1 MPTDP
6 VDCDVVDIDAGK
18 AAYTGGACVACHQG
32 FDEVSGTAPG
42 LAPVF
47 PGIDVNNFTK
57 FDESMVSLNK
67 YLATQMMT
75 GKGMGCAAGD
85 SDCEQK
91 ADNIAAYLKKYS
103 NTPWCESVASSSS
116 MSSEMSSASM
126 SSSSM
131 PAATNDA
138 TVQFVYPTQK
148 AHLGGATSVKV
159 ALKVISTKVVGA
171 VESVTINGMALA
183 DDGMGMWEAD
193 SLAVAASLDN
203 QEFKVVVRV
212 AGENAEANS
221 LFLSNLG
228 NQQAPKAGENRVYS
242 IRSVAFDTDDEVLY
256 YSDPYGAQLY
266 KYNNI
271 TGESESLYTGMISDQ
286 QSDDLNWSIGVDS
299 ANDTVYLAADAYSF
313 GEVGTNKYSVSLV
326 KVDSTG
332 ETVTPEAD
340 GFLTSAKGL
349 VVDIEGAALT
359 SLNGTTPEASIYTM
373 DFGGTDTFQRWGIDG
388 VGPYLAGKPSYSDA
402 NADSTLSST
411 LGLSAFTG
419 HIDGENSKFL
429 FARAYKTIEK
439 RGFASLV
446 ELTSVKVGGRPRSTA
461 KELTLLEGIS
471 PTALLYTKDG
481 SGVYIADQSRVWLMD
496 LSDYSKVLV
505 TSSNGADIEK
515 GTGPSISSS
524 VSGMALHPSLN
535 YLYLAVDTYGLIMVD
550 LDTGNRILIVR

>member
-1 MPTDP
+1 M
-6 VDCDVVDIDAGK
+6 
-18 AAYTGGACVACHQG
+18 TGGSACQDKIDLGKSIYTASGLSCTTCHGDAQASG
-32 FDEVSGTAPG
+32 VTTGGVSGTFDIFAS
-42 LAPVF
+42 VF
-47 PGIDVNNFTK
+47 DNKGVTDTNLVNFI
-57 FDESMVSLNK
+57 
-67 YLATQMMT
+67 ATQMKYFAACT
-75 GKGMGCAAGD
+75 DGDTKCAEAVV
-85 SDCEQK
+85 
-91 ADNIAAYLKKYS
+91 AYLRD
-103 NTPWCESVASSSS
+103 TAGVAWCPGDMSSSS
-116 MSSEMSSASM
+116 MSSEMSSSSM

-138 TVQFVYPTQK
+138 TVQYIYPTQK

-212 AGENAEANS
+212 AGEDAEANS

-228 NQQAPKAGENRVYS
+228 NQQAPKAGEDRVYS

-271 TGESESLYTGMISDQ
+271 TGESESLYTGIISEQ

-359 SLNGTTPEASIYTM
+359 SLNGTNPEASIYTM
-373 DFGGTDTFQRWGIDG
+373 DFDGTDTFQRWGIDG
-388 VGPYLAGKPSYSDA
+388 FGPYLAGKPNYSDA

-419 HIDGENSKFL
+419 RIDGENSKFL
-429 FARAYKTIEK
+429 FARAYKTAEK

-461 KELTLLEGIS
+461 KELTLLEGIN

-481 SGVYIADQSRVWLMD
+481 SGVYIADQSRIWLMD

-524 VSGMALHPSLN
+524 VSGMALHPTLN

-550 LDTGNRILIVR
+550 LETGNRILIVR